1 MMRQVLGAGPLSVF
15 IFALCVVFSPFQAM
29 AVPLAADVIVVV
41 DESGSMAG
49 EHAFLQTAIPDLET
63 GLQAAGV
70 GTGADAN
77 QYAIVGYG
85 GNDFTNELPHSHQ
98 VGGGNF
104 GTAGQFATAASG
116 FVTSGGTEDG
126 YQAIDFALNNY
137 TFRSGDFARQVIFV
151 TDEDR
156 DINNGTAGGNNVG
169 SGLNFSSVE
178 SALQNEG
185 VVLNAI
191 VNNPLFD
198 ASNANALGL
207 AADGTAFTANGA
219 GGFTTSAGGIVGNGS
234 GSTETDY
241 VPLAHNLGGAVW
253 DLNLLRQGG
262 NTAESFANAFV
273 NIKVQEIVIT
283 PPPGPGP
290 GPGPVPG
297 PGPAP
302 VPEPGTVFLL
312 GTGLVGL
319 VVWKYK
325 RQMLPAK

>member
-1 MMRQVLGAGPLSVF
+1 MIRQVLDARLVSFF
-15 IFALCVVFSPFQAM
+15 ISAMCVICSPFQAF

-49 EHAFLQTAIPDLET
+49 EHSFLQTAIPDLEM

-70 GTGADAN
+70 GTGSN
-77 QYAIVGYG
+77 VNRYAIVGYG
-85 GNDFTNELPHSHQ
+85 GFDFTGQLPHSHQ
-98 VGGGNF
+98 VGGGDF
-104 GTAGQFATAASG
+104 GSASQFATAASG
-116 FVTSGGTEDG
+116 LVTSGGTEDG

-137 TFRSGDFARQVIFV
+137 TFRNGDFAQQVILV

-156 DINNGTAGGNNVG
+156 DINNGTAGGNNAG

-178 SALQNEG
+178 SDLQNEG

-191 VNNPLFD
+191 LDNPLSS
-198 ASNANALGL
+198 AGGARALGL
-207 AADGTAFTANGA
+207 AADGTAFTADGT
-219 GGFTTSAGGIVGNGS
+219 GGFMTSAGGIVGNGS

-273 NIKVQEIVIT
+273 SIKVQEIVTI

-290 GPGPVPG
+290 GPGPSPG
-297 PGPAP
+297 PAPAP

-319 VVWKYK
+319 GFWKYK
-325 RQMLPAK
+325 KGNDSAS